1 VPYLL
6 WNTIYFLLFAILP
19 LLPFLSGLIN
29 AAPAPITFGEILQ
42 SIFLHKYSGFLW
54 FVKTLIL
61 LTLCAPVFY
70 AVLSR
75 RWLGEG
81 VMLGL
86 LVLLFVNPFSF
97 PAVTNLKWRF
107 IFFYAAGAFVSLRH
121 PQVLLKR
128 PPRGMRT
135 AFGLCIPL
143 LIVMNAFFD
152 TELYSL
158 LMIVCLWYAIDM
170 DVVPEKKAY
179 ESSFFIYVVHILMFS
194 IIKKIQY
201 AVLPHTE
208 LYMVL
213 SYLTVPLFALLV
225 LIPLATVFKRGL
237 PGAYRLLTGGR

>member
-1 VPYLL
+1 
-6 WNTIYFLLFAILP
+6 
-19 LLPFLSGLIN
+19 
-29 AAPAPITFGEILQ
+29 
-42 SIFLHKYSGFLW
+42 
-54 FVKTLIL
+54 
-61 LTLCAPVFY
+61 
-70 AVLSR
+70 
-75 RWLGEG
+75 
-81 VMLGL
+81 
-86 LVLLFVNPFSF
+86 
-97 PAVTNLKWRF
+97 
-107 IFFYAAGAFVSLRH
+107 
-121 PQVLLKR
+121 
-128 PPRGMRT
+128 
-135 AFGLCIPL
+135 
-143 LIVMNAFFD
+143 MNAFFD